1 MVAQS
6 EQAFLAMAQGNAPK
20 GATVK
25 ILEYKDMEPF
35 FIKGERDEPWTAAA
49 LDRSVAVFGY
59 RRRLASLSRL
69 HENDQR
75 QRRHSGALYTW
86 LMSPE
91 QEQLLCD
98 ALVHLGPVETEQGLH
113 AEGVRKIQEVLH
125 CTLADARTTLRE
137 LRVRKRI
144 EETTT
149 PIEQLDQPHFRWVQP
164 SA

>member
-1 MVAQS
+1 MTLSKSKLGTHLILTAFYCQRSYS
-6 EQAFLAMAQGNAPK
+6 E
-20 GATVK
+20 
-25 ILEYKDMEPF
+25 
-35 FIKGERDEPWTAAA
+35 
-49 LDRSVAVFGY
+49 
-59 RRRLASLSRL
+59 
-69 HENDQR
+69 
-75 QRRHSGALYTW
+75 ALYTW

-144 EETTT
+144 EEATT
-149 PIEQLDQPHFRWVQP
+149 PTERLDQPHFRWVQP
-164 SA
+164 SAQRT

>member
-1 MVAQS
+1 MTLIESKLGTDMILTAFYCQRCYS
-6 EQAFLAMAQGNAPK
+6 E
-20 GATVK
+20 
-25 ILEYKDMEPF
+25 
-35 FIKGERDEPWTAAA
+35 
-49 LDRSVAVFGY
+49 
-59 RRRLASLSRL
+59 
-69 HENDQR
+69 
-75 QRRHSGALYTW
+75 ALYTW

-91 QEQLLCD
+91 QEQLVCD

-113 AEGVRKIQEVLH
+113 AEGVRKTQEVLH
-125 CTLADARTTLRE
+125 CTLADPRTALRE

>member
-1 MVAQS
+1 M
-6 EQAFLAMAQGNAPK
+6 
-20 GATVK
+20 
-25 ILEYKDMEPF
+25 
-35 FIKGERDEPWTAAA
+35 
-49 LDRSVAVFGY
+49 
-59 RRRLASLSRL
+59 SL
-69 HENDQR
+69 
-75 QRRHSGALYTW
+75 
-86 LMSPE
+86 E

-125 CTLADARTTLRE
+125 CTLADARTALRE

-149 PIEQLDQPHFRWVQP
+149 SIEQLDQPHFRWVQP

>member
-1 MVAQS
+1 MVT
-6 EQAFLAMAQGNAPK
+6 GGK
-20 GATVK
+20 VT
-25 ILEYKDMEPF
+25 
-35 FIKGERDEPWTAAA
+35 
-49 LDRSVAVFGY
+49 
-59 RRRLASLSRL
+59 LASLSRR

-75 QRRHSGALYTW
+75 QRRYSEALYTW

-149 PIEQLDQPHFRWVQP
+149 AIEQLDQPHFQWVQP